1 MYPSLSPHLHD
12 KYGMTIPVP
21 VPPES
26 HSSPYTSSAMPGRA
40 RGSITPWSTGLCHC
54 MDDPGNCKNTYP
66 SCICL
71 LGVPIFRV
79 PHCGLLLPSSG
90 AVYGLLCLT
99 GMACLYS
106 CFYRSRLRG
115 QHDLEEGPV
124 PDCLIHCCCEPCA
137 LCQEYRELRNR
148 GFDMG
153 IAHCCV
159 SRNPQASARR
169 RRTKKKRRRMAPLAP
184 KTGDAVFASV
194 DRVNAELF
202 TLTYGAMVRQLLTD
216 LEEVD
221 EVNKQLDQMYEN
233 VFLFLP
239 PFS

>member
-153 IAHCCV
+153 IGECCLPLRTPV
-159 SRNPQASARR
+159 FSA
-169 RRTKKKRRRMAPLAP
+169 
-184 KTGDAVFASV
+184 ASV
-194 DRVNAELF
+194 DR
-202 TLTYGAMVRQLLTD
+202 LTH
-216 LEEVD
+216 
-221 EVNKQLDQMYEN
+221 
-233 VFLFLP
+233 VFVCCV
-239 PFS
+239 

>member
-1 MYPSLSPHLHD
+1 MYPSHSPHLHD

-26 HSSPYTSSAMPGRA
+26 HSSPYTPAAMPGRA

-54 MDDPGNCKNTYP
+54 MDDPGNCLVTCLCP
-66 SCICL
+66 CITFGQIADIVDEGTCSC
-71 LGVPIFRV
+71 VA
-79 PHCGLLLPSSG
+79 SG
-90 AVYGLLCLT
+90 TVYGLLCLT

-106 CFYRSRLRG
+106 CFYRSRMRG

-153 IAHCCV
+153 IGWRANME
-159 SRNPQASARR
+159 RQRR
-169 RRTKKKRRRMAPLAP
+169 GVMLAP
-184 KTGDAVFASV
+184 AM
-194 DRVNAELF
+194 
-202 TLTYGAMVRQLLTD
+202 GAPAIGGMRR
-216 LEEVD
+216 
-221 EVNKQLDQMYEN
+221 
-233 VFLFLP
+233 
-239 PFS
+239 